1 MLDAVK
7 KDSENRLT
15 IAMSA
20 ARPIRMPMF
29 CLNQAKK
36 RPLNFLR
43 RYLISFPSCCTSPML
58 ALLKGNSG

>member
-1 MLDAVK
+1 MFHMLDAVK

-36 RPLNFLR
+36 RPLNFFTKVSDLFSIVLHLS
-43 RYLISFPSCCTSPML
+43 YACT
-58 ALLKGNSG
+58 A